1 MTVRREHGGD
11 KPIPRDAPI
20 DDPGETD
27 WGMGFAEGYRI
38 GWEDGYEDG
47 RLAVLDEAE
56 ERRT

>member
-1 MTVRREHGGD
+1 M
-11 KPIPRDAPI
+11 
-20 DDPGETD
+20 
-27 WGMGFAEGYRI
+27 WFAEGYRI